1 MLLEGIETLLV
12 LSKAKTMS
20 RTGSLLYISQ
30 SAVSK
35 RIANLEKKLGKKLVE
50 PSGRTIKLTPD
61 GMALIENIGPSFNE
75 LRGLIYEQ
83 QELEDTSL
91 ITLDSSK
98 SLVAGYL
105 GKTIGDY
112 LKQDQYLTIT
122 TNHSPRIV
130 ERVQSGKATIGLC
143 AGLLPPHHGLMAF
156 HLCDEPFF
164 LVSDQP
170 LNELPKKVITNDLAN
185 PSNSY
190 QLPAL
195 EKIGI
200 KPLMEMDAYTAAAQL
215 ALGGAAPALIPLS
228 IVRALKIPDH
238 HCFMFEQL
246 TSLIRPIHICVRQNV
261 YQSPRVKTVIETIGD
276 VVAREVSRPSA

>member
-50 PSGRTIKLTPD
+50 PSGRTTKLTPD
-61 GMALIENIGPSFNE
+61 GLALIENIGPSFNE

-98 SLVAGYL
+98 SLIAGYL
-105 GKTIGDY
+105 GKTIADY
-112 LKQDQYLTIT
+112 FKHDQYLTIT

-143 AGLLPPHHGLMAF
+143 AGLLPAHHGLMAF

-164 LVSDQP
+164 LINDQP
-170 LNELPKKVITNDLAN
+170 LHSLPERVITNDLTNPAN
-185 PSNSY
+185 NY

-195 EKIGI
+195 EKLGI

-215 ALGGAAPALIPLS
+215 ALGGVAPALIPLS
-228 IVRALKIPDH
+228 IVKALKIPAH
-238 HCFMFEQL
+238 YCFTFEAL
-246 TSLIRPIHICVRQNV
+246 ESLIRPIHICVRQNV
-261 YQSPRVKTVIETIGD
+261 YQSPRVKALIKTIAD
-276 VVAREVSRPSA
+276 VVAKEVLMPSA